1 MTKLLSLREV
11 QLAGAILVLIAGIAW
26 RFPAF
31 IALQNLA
38 NVFNDTAP
46 LIILALGQM
55 VVILT
60 KCIDLSVAA
69 TLALCGMVAA
79 LLNGMGVP
87 LPVIIMAAIAL
98 GSILGAINGTLVWK
112 LQIPP
117 IVVTLGTMTIYRGII
132 FLISDG
138 KWINAR
144 GRPWA
149 GSRWRC
155 VSLGCRNNQAGRW
168 RRPAGRGGNCFS

>member
-1 MTKLLSLREV
+1 MKNILTLREV
-11 QLAGAILVLIAGIAW
+11 QLAAAILVLIAGIAW

-87 LPVIIMAAIAL
+87 
-98 GSILGAINGTLVWK
+98 
-112 LQIPP
+112 
-117 IVVTLGTMTIYRGII
+117 
-132 FLISDG
+132 
-138 KWINAR
+138 
-144 GRPWA
+144 
-149 GSRWRC
+149 
-155 VSLGCRNNQAGRW
+155 
-168 RRPAGRGGNCFS
+168 